1 MSQSLARTGTGS
13 SSGLVPRIVPVIVMT
28 VLMWVSE
35 LVDVVLNGFLDKFG
49 IHPRDLESLP
59 GILAAPFLH
68 VGLGHLIAN
77 TGTFVVLGI
86 ATALITR
93 RFWSV
98 TLGVVVLGGLA
109 VWLFGAPNTVHLG
122 ASGLVYGYLGFLL
135 VYGFVARR
143 AAAIAVAIGVFLVY
157 GGIVWGVLPTN
168 PYISWQGHLFGALAG
183 CLMAFLIGRKE
194 RVALAR

>member
-1 MSQSLARTGTGS
+1 MSQSLAQSGTKGTI
-13 SSGLVPRIVPVIVMT
+13 VPRIMPVIVMT

-35 LVDVVLNGFLDKFG
+35 LVDVVLNGFLDTFG

-77 TGTFVVLGI
+77 TGTFVVLGV

-98 TLGVVVLGGLA
+98 TLGVILLGGFA
-109 VWLFGAPNTVHLG
+109 VWVFGAPNTVHLG

-135 VYGFVARR
+135 AYGFVARR
-143 AAAIAVAIGVFLVY
+143 AVAIAVAIGVFIVY
-157 GGIVWGVLPTN
+157 GSIVWGVLPTN
-168 PYISWQGHLFGALAG
+168 PYISWEGHLFGALAG
-183 CLMAFLIGRKE
+183 CLMAYLIGRKE
-194 RVALAR
+194 RVALPH

>member
-1 MSQSLARTGTGS
+1 MSQSLARSGTKGTI
-13 SSGLVPRIVPVIVMT
+13 VPRIIPVIAMT
-28 VLMWVSE
+28 VIMWVSE

-68 VGLGHLIAN
+68 VGLGHLVAN

-86 ATALITR
+86 ATAMITR

-98 TLGVVVLGGLA
+98 TLGVIVLGGLA
-109 VWLFGAPNTVHLG
+109 VWAFGAPNTVHLG

-135 VYGFVARR
+135 AYGFVARR
-143 AAAIAVAIGVFLVY
+143 AVAIAVAIGVFIVY

-168 PYISWQGHLFGALAG
+168 PYISWEGHLFGALAG
-183 CLMAFLIGRKE
+183 CLMAYLIGRKE
-194 RVALAR
+194 RVALPR

>member
-1 MSQSLARTGTGS
+1 MSQSLAQSGAKGTI
-13 SSGLVPRIVPVIVMT
+13 VPRIIPVIVMT
-28 VLMWVSE
+28 VIMWVSE

-49 IHPRDLESLP
+49 IHPRDVESLP

-77 TGTFVVLGI
+77 TGTFIVLGI

-98 TLGVVVLGGLA
+98 TLGIIVLGGLA
-109 VWLFGAPNTVHLG
+109 VWVFGAPNTVHLG

-135 VYGFVARR
+135 AYGFVARR
-143 AAAIAVAIGVFLVY
+143 AVAIAVAIGVFIVY

-168 PYISWQGHLFGALAG
+168 PYVSWEGHLFGALAG
-183 CLMAFLIGRKE
+183 CLMAYLIGRKE
-194 RVALAR
+194 RVALVR

>member
-1 MSQSLARTGTGS
+1 MSQSLTQPRATS
-13 SSGLVPRIVPVIVMT
+13 SLLPRIVPVIAMT

-35 LVDVVLNGFLDKFG
+35 LVDVVLHGFLDRYG
-49 IHPRDLESLP
+49 IHPRDVESLP

-68 VGLGHLIAN
+68 VGLSHLIAN

-93 RFWSV
+93 RFWAV
-98 TLGVVVLGGLA
+98 TLGVIVLGGLA
-109 VWLFGAPNTVHLG
+109 VWVFGAPGTVHLG

-183 CLMAFLIGRKE
+183 CLMAWRIGRQD
-194 RVALAR
+194 RQPLRR